1 MNEAIKTGFSALT
14 LGLSCAGTA
23 LVAGTVGYFTGKA
36 VANKRLDKLEQDMD
50 QLRRQRYTHPAAQTT
65 NVNIPPQ
72 PQQTT
77 QGPHMAPTG

>member
-23 LVAGTVGYFTGKA
+23 LVAGTVGYFAGKRT
-36 VANKRLDKLEQDMD
+36 ANKRLDRLEQDMD
-50 QLRRQRYTHPAAQTT
+50 QIRRQRYTPPTQTT
-65 NVNIPPQ
+65 VNIPQ